1 MLSVIPALL
10 PTEPAFDTDLPS
22 APRLTLVP
30 PDGRV
35 QGPVAT
41 REISVVIADGQTL
54 LRAAFRALLETEF
67 GINIAGEATTGD
79 EAVELARRTDPDVVL
94 IDARLPGLDAVE
106 ATRQIADLPRTRA
119 VILASS
125 PGDESIF
132 ACLRAGA
139 SGFLVKDSD
148 PAELVEAVRVV
159 ARGDAALSPSVTRQ
173 LILQFASGPDV
184 RHEAPDGL
192 EELTNRERE
201 VMALAAQGLSNTEL
215 AERLTMRPTTAK
227 THVNRAMSK
236 LRARDRA
243 QLVAFAYE
251 SGLVTSRRLQPVAV

>member
-1 MLSVIPALL
+1 VLRVIPALL
-10 PTEPAFDTDLPS
+10 PTETAFDTDLP
-22 APRLTLVP
+22 AGPHLTLVP
-30 PDGRV
+30 PNGRV

-41 REISVVIADGQTL
+41 REISVVIADGHTL
-54 LRAAFRALLETEF
+54 LRAAFRALLETEL
-67 GINIAGEATTGD
+67 GITIAGEATTGD

-106 ATRQIADLPRTRA
+106 TTRQIADLPSTRA

-125 PGDESIF
+125 PGDESVF

-139 SGFLVKDSD
+139 SGFLVKDSH

-159 ARGDAALSPSVTRQ
+159 ARGDAALSPSVTRR
-173 LILQFASGPDV
+173 LILQFASDTDV
-184 RHEAPDGL
+184 RQQTPDGL

-201 VMALAAQGLSNTEL
+201 VMALAAQGLSNIEL
-215 AERLTMRPTTAK
+215 AGRLAMRPATAK

-251 SGLVTSRRLQPVAV
+251 SGLVTSRRPQPVAV

>member
-1 MLSVIPALL
+1 VITALL
-10 PTEPAFDTDLPS
+10 PEPALDTDLPA

-30 PDGRV
+30 PDGRL

-41 REISVVIADGQTL
+41 GEISVVIADGHTL

-67 GINIAGEATTGD
+67 GITIAGEATTGD
-79 EAVELARRTDPDVVL
+79 EAVELARRTEPDVVL

-106 ATRQIADLPRTRA
+106 TTRQIADLPRTRA

-125 PGDESIF
+125 PGDESVF

-159 ARGDAALSPSVTRQ
+159 ARGDAALSPSVTRR
-173 LILQFASGPDV
+173 LILRFASGTDV
-184 RHEAPDGL
+184 RQQTPDGL

-215 AERLTMRPTTAK
+215 AEQLAMRPATAK
-227 THVNRAMSK
+227 THVSRAMTK

-251 SGLVTSRRLQPVAV
+251 SGLVTSRRPRPVAV